1 VTWGEHPIDQCPQDD
16 DGTHMTV
23 LDTRYESRAWM
34 TGPARDRGRRF
45 ARSSTS
51 LPPKDGAV
59 NKVQELRERIQ
70 CGNYAVDSQAVAA
83 AILKRLLVESEE
95 EAK

>member
-1 VTWGEHPIDQCPQDD
+1 MTWGGDPIDQCPCSD

-23 LDTRYESRAWM
+23 LETRYESRAWM
-34 TGPARDRGRRF
+34 TGPARDRGPRF
-45 ARSSTS
+45 ARGSTS

-59 NKVQELRERIQ
+59 NKVQELRERIR
-70 CGNYAVDSQAVAA
+70 CGTYAVNSDAVAA
-83 AILKRLLVESEE
+83 AILKRLLSNEE

>member
-1 VTWGEHPIDQCPQDD
+1 MTWGGHPIDECPQGD

-23 LDTRYESRAWM
+23 LETRYESRAWM
-34 TGPARDRGRRF
+34 TGPARDRGPRF
-45 ARSSTS
+45 ARGSTS

-70 CGNYAVDSQAVAA
+70 CGTYAVDSDAVAA
-83 AILKRLLVESEE
+83 AILKRLLSNEE

>member
-1 VTWGEHPIDQCPQDD
+1 MRSGDDPMDGCPPGD

-23 LDTRYESRAWM
+23 LDTRYVSRDRM
-34 TGPARDRGRRF
+34 TGPARDGGGRF
-45 ARSSTS
+45 VRSSRS

-59 NKVQELRERIQ
+59 NQVQKLRERIQ
-70 CGNYAVDSQAVAA
+70 CGSYAVDSDAVAA
-83 AILKRLLVESEE
+83 AILKRLLGNEE